1 MIIIYF
7 DLYFTESC
15 YILLHC
21 QNGVGQSVYF
31 LIIGSQDLSVFGV
44 ALYTSDG
51 LRSHDEGLNI
61 GTHSLSCRVRP
72 RADTGC
78 LHNAAGHRFQ
88 ARPAAAITNGNS
100 INPQYTSVFHA

>member
-7 DLYFTESC
+7 DLYFTVSC

-21 QNGVGQSVYF
+21 LNGVGQSVYF

-44 ALYTSDG
+44 ALYTSEVSWG
-51 LRSHDEGLNI
+51 RVKH
-61 GTHSLSCRVRP
+61 THSLSCRVRP